1 MLGLLQIC
9 SSPSLSLE
17 GIGMEEK
24 DRITITGIKTENP
37 DAPSDEFRVEFYPDG
52 KVKKVGYAVRA
63 GLCEGRVYY
72 PSGSLQYEGSFF
84 RKGELPG
91 SDYYGPTYPT
101 QGRFYSESGELVYE
115 GQSKIKRI
123 GNASWPVVVF
133 PEGFDHLH
141 G

>member
-1 MLGLLQIC
+1 
-9 SSPSLSLE
+9 
-17 GIGMEEK
+17 MEEK
-24 DRITITGIKTENP
+24 DRITITGIKAGKP

-72 PSGSLQYEGSFF
+72 PSDSLQYEGSFF
-84 RKGELPG
+84 RKG
-91 SDYYGPTYPT
+91 DYYGPTYPT

>member
-1 MLGLLQIC
+1 
-9 SSPSLSLE
+9 
-17 GIGMEEK
+17 MEEK
-24 DRITITGIKTENP
+24 DRFSITGIKVDNP
-37 DAPSDEFRVEFYPDG
+37 DAPSNEFRVEFYPDG

-115 GQSKIKRI
+115 GQAKIKKI

>member
-1 MLGLLQIC
+1 
-9 SSPSLSLE
+9 
-17 GIGMEEK
+17 MEKEHKDEDKLMEDNEK
-24 DRITITGIKTENP
+24 NTITGIKNTNP
-37 DAPSDEFRVEFYPDG
+37 SAPSDEFRVEFYPDG
-52 KVKKVGYAVRA
+52 KVKKVGYAVKA

-72 PSGSLQYEGSFF
+72 PSGNLQYEGSFF

-101 QGRFYSESGELVYE
+101 YGKFYSESGELVFE
-115 GQSKIKRI
+115 GQAKIKKI
-123 GNASWPVVVF
+123 GNASWPVVIF